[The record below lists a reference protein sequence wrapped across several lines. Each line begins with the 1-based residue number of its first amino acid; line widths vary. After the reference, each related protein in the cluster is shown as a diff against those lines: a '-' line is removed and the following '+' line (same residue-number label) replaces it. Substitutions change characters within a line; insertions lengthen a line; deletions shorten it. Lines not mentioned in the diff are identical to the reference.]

1 MQKKIHDKTSQ
12 FVTGSATMLC
22 QTIMELETK
31 GKIDKADFMGV
42 TLYGRLPRQY
52 LETILS

>member
-1 MQKKIHDKTSQ
+1 
-12 FVTGSATMLC
+12 MLC

-31 GKIDKADFMGV
+31 GKMDKADFMGV